1 MSSLRVLGLA
11 SLLLLS
17 LGACAPLTY
26 SREAAV
32 DYRRYARVR
41 VSVQGDSGGE
51 MRTRYLE
58 AELREHSGFRTV
70 TSDPAALVDAL
81 LFVELF
87 VDTQINLSDEGTT
100 VASTAVANYRLVATD
115 GSVIDSGVETEEAED
130 DNILFPSDVGESAL
144 DGVVL
149 HYLRPF
155 RI

>member
-1 MSSLRVLGLA
+1 MSLPRFRRLA
-11 SLLLLS
+11 CLLLLS

-32 DYRRYARVR
+32 DYRRYARVH
-41 VSVQGDSGGE
+41 VSVQGSSGGDS
-51 MRTRYLE
+51 RTRYLE

-70 TSDPAALVDAL
+70 TTDPAALVDAL
-81 LFVELF
+81 LDVELF
-87 VDTQINLSDEGTT
+87 VDTQVTITSEGTS
-100 VASTAVANYRLVATD
+100 VLSSAVADYRLVAPD
-115 GSVIDSGVETEEAED
+115 GSVIDSGVETEETED
-130 DNILFPSDVGESAL
+130 DNVLFTSDVGEEAL